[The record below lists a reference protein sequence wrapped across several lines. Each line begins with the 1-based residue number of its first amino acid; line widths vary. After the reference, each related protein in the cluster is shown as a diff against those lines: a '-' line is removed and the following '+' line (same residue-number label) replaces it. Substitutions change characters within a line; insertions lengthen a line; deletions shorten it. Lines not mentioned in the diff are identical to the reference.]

1 MKNINKGP
9 ALRRAVGVVVVL
21 GVAWGAWSWF
31 GHKSGPLVTYDT
43 ANVDKGTVEK
53 AVSSTGSVA
62 ALITV
67 DVGSQI
73 SGQVA
78 ELHADFNTPVKKGDL
93 LAVIDQQTYR
103 SRVVSAEADLAVSR
117 ANVGTQEANLRKA
130 QTTLAQAERDY
141 KRQQALADQKLVSAA
156 SVETAL
162 KTLEL
167 AKGDL
172 DVSKAQ
178 LTNAQASTRTR
189 EATLQQARIDL
200 SRTEIRSPIDGVVIK
215 RAIDRGQ
222 TVAASLQAPVL
233 FQIAEDLSRI
243 QIETKVDEA
252 DIGSIKTENV
262 ATFTV
267 DAFPDQTFQGRVA
280 QVRLAATTVQN
291 VVTYSVMVQAPNPRQ
306 MLLPGMTANV
316 RIVTDRRENVL
327 RVQNDAVRFQPP
339 GATPNRGGPGGGGAP
354 GAGGGGG
361 GGGGQ
366 GGGFAAQNAQMAQ
379 ELGLTKEQQDKLNK
393 GRQELFA
400 QVRQQQQA
408 QGGGLGGGG
417 GGGFG
422 GPPGG
427 DQGQAMRARME
438 NLMRSVLNEEQL
450 KKWQAQRSQRGG
462 AGGVRQRPG
471 TLYTLDGKTPKVHQV
486 RTGLADDRYTELVG
500 GDVKE
505 GEAVI
510 VKSHTEVKK

>member
-1 MKNINKGP
+1 MNKSNKGP
-9 ALRRAVGVVVVL
+9 ALRRVAGIVVILAVVGGL
-21 GVAWGAWSWF
+21 WAGF
-31 GHKSGPLVTYDT
+31 GHKSGPQVTYET
-43 ANVDKGTVEK
+43 ATVDKGTVEK

-73 SGQVA
+73 SGQIA
-78 ELHADFNTPVKKGDL
+78 ELHVDFNSPVKKGDL

-103 SRVVSAEADLAVSR
+103 SRVLSAEADLAVSR

-141 KRQQALADQKLVSAA
+141 KRQQALAEQKLVSAA

-167 AKGDL
+167 AKGDV
-172 DVSKAQ
+172 DVAKAQ
-178 LTNAQASTRTR
+178 LTNAQAATRTR
-189 EATLQQARIDL
+189 EASLQQTRIDL

-222 TVAASLQAPVL
+222 TVAASLQAPTL

-252 DIGSIKTENV
+252 DIGSIKPDNV

-280 QVRLAATTVQN
+280 QVRMAATSVQN

-327 RVQNDAVRFQPP
+327 RVPNDATRFQPA
-339 GATPNRGGPGGGGAP
+339 GATPNRAGGGGGAP
-354 GAGGGGG
+354 GGGGPGAGGP
-361 GGGGQ
+361 
-366 GGGFAAQNAQMAQ
+366 GGGFGAQNAQMAQ
-379 ELGLTKEQQDKLNK
+379 ELGLTKEQQEKLNK

-400 QVRQQQQA
+400 QMRQQQG
-408 QGGGLGGGG
+408 GGGLAGAGGGG

-422 GPPGG
+422 GPPFG
-427 DQGQAMRARME
+427 DQQGQAMRARME
-438 NLMRSVLNEEQL
+438 NLMRSVLNDEQL
-450 KKWQAQRSQRGG
+450 KKWQAMQAQRRGG
-462 AGGVRQRPG
+462 GGVRQRPG
-471 TLYTLDGKTPKVHQV
+471 TLYTLAGKEPKAIQV
-486 RTGLADDRYTELVG
+486 RTGLADDRFTELVG
-500 GDVKE
+500 GDIKE
-505 GEAVI
+505 GDAVI
-510 VKSHTEVKK
+510 VKSRTEVKK

>member
-1 MKNINKGP
+1 MSAMKNINIGP
-9 ALRRAVGVVVVL
+9 AFRRAAGAVIVLAVL
-21 GVAWGAWSWF
+21 GGLWYGF
-31 GHKSGPLVTYDT
+31 GRKSGPQVTYDT
-43 ANVDKGTVEK
+43 ATVDKGTVEK

-73 SGQVA
+73 SGQIA
-78 ELHADFNTPVKKGDL
+78 ALQADFNSPVKKGDL
-93 LAVIDQQTYR
+93 LAIIDQQTYR
-103 SRVVSAEADLAVSR
+103 SRVKSAEADLAVAR

-130 QTTLAQAERDY
+130 ETSLAQAERDY
-141 KRQQALADQKLVSAA
+141 KRQQALAEQKLVSTA
-156 SVETAL
+156 SVETVL

-167 AKGDL
+167 AKGDV
-172 DVSKAQ
+172 DVAKAQ
-178 LTNAQASTRTR
+178 LVNVQAATRTR
-189 EATLQQARIDL
+189 QATLDQARIDL

-252 DIGSIKTENV
+252 DIGSIKTDNV

-280 QVRLAATTVQN
+280 QVRLAATSVQN

-327 RVQNDAVRFQPP
+327 RVPNDATRFQPVGAKAGP
-339 GATPNRGGPGGGGAP
+339 GAGGAPGAGGGAP
-354 GAGGGGG
+354 GAGGP
-361 GGGGQ
+361 

-379 ELGLTKEQQDKLNK
+379 ELGLTKEQQDKLAK

-400 QVRQQQQA
+400 QMRQQQG
-408 QGGGLGGGG
+408 GGGLAGGGG

-422 GPPGG
+422 GPPFG
-427 DQGQAMRARME
+427 DQQGQAMRARME

-471 TLYTLDGKTPKVHQV
+471 TLYTLDGKTPKANPV
-486 RTGLADDRYTELVG
+486 RTGLADDRFTELVG
-500 GDVKE
+500 GDMKE
-505 GEAVI
+505 GDAVI
-510 VKSHTEVKK
+510 VKSRTEVKK